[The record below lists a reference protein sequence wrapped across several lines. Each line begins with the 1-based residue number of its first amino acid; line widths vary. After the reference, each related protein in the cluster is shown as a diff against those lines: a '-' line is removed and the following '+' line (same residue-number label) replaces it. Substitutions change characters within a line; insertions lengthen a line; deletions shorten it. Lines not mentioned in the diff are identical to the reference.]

1 MARSNNLIG
10 GVVIGAG
17 LMYLLDPDRG
27 RRRRTLVKD
36 QMVHG
41 WSGLDDVVDTAG
53 RDLKNRMQGLVAETR
68 SKFRGE
74 DDVSDEVLT
83 ARVRSEI
90 GRVVSHPHAI
100 QVQSQD
106 SHVTLSGPVLEA
118 EKSALISAVKGVRGV
133 DGVIN
138 NLEAHRE
145 AGTVPGLQGQPRRPG
160 KRSEVMQ
167 ENWAPAIRLLMGIG
181 GGLTTLY
188 GRQVRGPVGSMISLV
203 GLGVLARAAT
213 NLRIN
218 RLTGVGA
225 GRRAVEV
232 QKSINVDAPV
242 EEVFGF
248 WSNFENLPRFM
259 SRLRDVRR
267 TSDDCLHFTAEGPAG
282 TTVEWKAMITQFV
295 PNDTI
300 AWKSVKG
307 AVVGNAGIIKFQ
319 PNEKGGTRVDIRLTY
334 NPPGGA
340 IGHAIASFFGFDPKS
355 GMDRDMVRFKSLVE
369 KGKTTAHG
377 ETVRREDLG
386 AFPVGYEQEEG
397 FGGEGFGRE
406 RTQH

>member
-160 KRSEVMQ
+160 
-167 ENWAPAIRLLMGIG
+167 
-181 GGLTTLY
+181 
-188 GRQVRGPVGSMISLV
+188 
-203 GLGVLARAAT
+203 
-213 NLRIN
+213 
-218 RLTGVGA
+218 
-225 GRRAVEV
+225 
-232 QKSINVDAPV
+232 
-242 EEVFGF
+242 
-248 WSNFENLPRFM
+248 
-259 SRLRDVRR
+259 
-267 TSDDCLHFTAEGPAG
+267 
-282 TTVEWKAMITQFV
+282 
-295 PNDTI
+295 
-300 AWKSVKG
+300 
-307 AVVGNAGIIKFQ
+307 
-319 PNEKGGTRVDIRLTY
+319 
-334 NPPGGA
+334 
-340 IGHAIASFFGFDPKS
+340 
-355 GMDRDMVRFKSLVE
+355 
-369 KGKTTAHG
+369 
-377 ETVRREDLG
+377 
-386 AFPVGYEQEEG
+386 
-397 FGGEGFGRE
+397 
-406 RTQH
+406 